1 MTEAIARAEKIVG
14 SVRLVDGGAAG
25 AEPLTA
31 LADME
36 IDESTPKPCARLIG
50 SPGRLWLL
58 HGRWKGGKSTFMEG
72 GVAAITRGRE
82 WLGDATTAGSVLL
95 CTEMH
100 AGDVKRTLRQFD
112 ADLARVYVCRPE
124 ELSDHVQRSPEDL
137 VLVVVDTL
145 TTYAEAIGITKLSD
159 PITAKALMMTLRR
172 AVFGSRPDVSLHVQH
187 HNRKAPAG
195 VDEAEA
201 RDSTA
206 IMGDADQV
214 ISLLDG
220 EKGDPPTIRR
230 LRATGRW
237 SVPGATVRLA
247 GDGFELVSTDDP
259 LDTDPTGGGGGGV
272 RFDRTAVVEYI
283 MRNEEGAVGGA
294 LTLNQIQTGMEAT
307 SRPARAEVKRLV
319 QGAELDGELTK
330 VDVQRGGQRRDGFRA
345 PSCTPSSTLRLRH
358 RKTGRRK
365 TGRRR

>member
-1 MTEAIARAEKIVG
+1 M
-14 SVRLVDGGAAG
+14 GA
-25 AEPLTA
+25 
-31 LADME
+31 
-36 IDESTPKPCARLIG
+36 G
-50 SPGRLWLL
+50 SP
-58 HGRWKGGKSTFMEG
+58 
-72 GVAAITRGRE
+72 
-82 WLGDATTAGSVLL
+82 
-95 CTEMH
+95 
-100 AGDVKRTLRQFD
+100 
-112 ADLARVYVCRPE
+112 
-124 ELSDHVQRSPEDL
+124 
-137 VLVVVDTL
+137 
-145 TTYAEAIGITKLSD
+145 AIGGH
-159 PITAKALMMTLRR
+159 P
-172 AVFGSRPDVSLHVQH
+172 
-187 HNRKAPAG
+187 RKAPAG